1 MAALKLFSLRNALRS
16 TVAPQVRP
24 LIRMNS
30 LRRLSTESQT
40 AQDASDD
47 PFLRTP
53 EEGLIYAKVTGIGWN
68 TLKTDVINFFDE
80 SNLSTDDIKVEYT
93 KAYNPVGMA
102 LSTEGTKK
110 AKKARVL
117 RKGERR
123 KELLQF
129 SSQSA
134 FDLALKQNSRK
145 GRLFK
150 IEKVD
155 RSHWDLTISYDGKAV
170 MLEGLPLNSTIEDI
184 ERFLSGCNFDPSRFQ
199 TSVRP
204 GFPDPVKLAIV
215 HFMSR
220 IDATNAFCWKNRNF
234 CQNNPVSVRVLQ

>member
-16 TVAPQVRP
+16 TVAPQVCP

-40 AQDASDD
+40 VQDASDD

-93 KAYNPVGMA
+93 KAYNPVGM
-102 LSTEGTKK
+102 
-110 AKKARVL
+110 
-117 RKGERR
+117 
-123 KELLQF
+123 LLQF

>member
-93 KAYNPVGMA
+93 KAYNPVGM
-102 LSTEGTKK
+102 
-110 AKKARVL
+110 
-117 RKGERR
+117 
-123 KELLQF
+123 LLQF